1 VDKTAATVENTAIP
15 LSAGSVHFE
24 VMTRSPLIRSSLK
37 YGVCALLNLALLGCS
52 GHMLTVNI
60 INHGPPL
67 HSVAIHYPLFGSRT
81 LTADLLPTGGEVS
94 RTIFFR
100 QNGNVWWSYR
110 TSDGRDMMAG
120 SNLYLS
126 EYDSGLILNIVD
138 AGGSVRTM
146 TSGLKRYSPSEEQK
160 HPAPVPPPPR
170 KAPAPKQN
178 NHR

>member
-1 VDKTAATVENTAIP
+1 
-15 LSAGSVHFE
+15 
-24 VMTRSPLIRSSLK
+24 MTRFTPIRLTLK

-60 INHGPPL
+60 INNGPPL
-67 HSVAIHYPLFGSRT
+67 HSVAVHYPFFGSRT

-110 TSDGRDMMAG
+110 TTDGRDMMAG
-120 SNLYLS
+120 ANLYLS

-146 TSGLKRYSPSEEQK
+146 TSGLKRYSPSEGQN
-160 HPAPVPPPPR
+160 HPAPHPPPPR
-170 KAPAPKQN
+170 KVPPPKQN

>member
-1 VDKTAATVENTAIP
+1 MP
-15 LSAGSVHFE
+15 LVHLE
-24 VMTRSPLIRSSLK
+24 LTTRSILIRSSLR
-37 YGVCALLNLALLGCS
+37 YGVCALLSLALLGCS
-52 GHMLTVNI
+52 GRMVTINI

-81 LTADLLPTGGEVS
+81 LTADLLSTGGEVS

-110 TSDGRDMMAG
+110 TADGRDMMAG
-120 SNLYLS
+120 ANLYLS

-146 TSGLKRYSPSEEQK
+146 TSGLKRYSPSEEQNNT
-160 HPAPVPPPPR
+160 PPPP
-170 KAPAPKQN
+170 PAPRKG
-178 NHR
+178 